1 MDKFNSIRPYN
12 DEEVNNVLIDLSN
25 NRRFLKMLFTTGKF
39 DHIRY
44 LPFARKI
51 LSHLL
56 KKRVNKIDSV
66 EKYQDIFENI
76 VEGVVKNS
84 ITNFTVS
91 GIKNVNPDKGYLFIA
106 NHRDI
111 TLDSALLNLTLHQ
124 NNLSTTYNAVGNNL
138 LGEKWAS
145 DLMRLNKSFIIDRS
159 DKSKRDIYR
168 SLNLASEFIF
178 NAINNNHSIWIA
190 QRQGRSKD
198 GNDYTDPSVIKMIHL
213 NARKKISLSEYL
225 NKLNVVPV
233 SISYEKDPNDIFKA
247 KELYLTN
254 LNKIYIK
261 ERKEDMQS
269 IAEGINGQKGNVNLT
284 IGNVMTFNSDSYEE
298 CSYEITENIR
308 KLFYLHPTNYA
319 AAIMQGRDI
328 GYPEEW
334 SYEIKESTE
343 YLKRRLSLIPDEM
356 HPYLLNQYSNSISWR
371 SKKRRVNRLT
381 LL

>member
-12 DEEVNNVLIDLSN
+12 DKEVNNVLIDLSN

-178 NAINNNHSIWIA
+178 NAINNTNHSIWIA

-233 SISYEKDPNDIFKA
+233 SISYEKDPNDILKA

-328 GYPEEW
+328 DYPEEW
-334 SYEIKESTE
+334 SHEIKKSTE

-356 HPYLLNQYSNSISWR
+356 HPYLLNQYSNSI
-371 SKKRRVNRLT
+371 T
-381 LL
+381 

>member
-124 NNLSTTYNAVGNNL
+124 NNLSTTYNACL
-138 LGEKWAS
+138 LYTS
-145 DLMRLNKSFIIDRS
+145 PSP
-159 DKSKRDIYR
+159 RDGLLSR
-168 SLNLASEFIF
+168 M
-178 NAINNNHSIWIA
+178 
-190 QRQGRSKD
+190 
-198 GNDYTDPSVIKMIHL
+198 PSS
-213 NARKKISLSEYL
+213 A
-225 NKLNVVPV
+225 
-233 SISYEKDPNDIFKA
+233 
-247 KELYLTN
+247 
-254 LNKIYIK
+254 
-261 ERKEDMQS
+261 
-269 IAEGINGQKGNVNLT
+269 
-284 IGNVMTFNSDSYEE
+284 
-298 CSYEITENIR
+298 
-308 KLFYLHPTNYA
+308 
-319 AAIMQGRDI
+319 
-328 GYPEEW
+328 
-334 SYEIKESTE
+334 
-343 YLKRRLSLIPDEM
+343 
-356 HPYLLNQYSNSISWR
+356 
-371 SKKRRVNRLT
+371 
-381 LL
+381 

>member
-39 DHIRY
+39 DHVRY
-44 LPFARKI
+44 LPFSRKI
-51 LSHLL
+51 LSYLL
-56 KKRVNKIDSV
+56 KRRIKNIDSIK
-66 EKYQDIFENI
+66 KYQNIFEDV
-76 VEGVVKNS
+76 VEDVVKKS

-91 GIKNVNPDKGYLFIA
+91 GIENIQPDKGYLFIA

-111 TLDSALLNLTLHQ
+111 TLDSALLNLSLHQ

-138 LGEKWAS
+138 LSEKWAS

-159 DKSKRDIYR
+159 DKSKRDIYK

-178 NAINNNHSIWIA
+178 NAINNMNHSIWIA

-233 SISYEKDPNDIFKA
+233 SISYEKDPNDILKA
-247 KELYLTN
+247 KELYLTD
-254 LNKIYIK
+254 LNKVYIK

-269 IAEGINGQKGNVNLT
+269 IAEGINGQKGNVNLA
-284 IGNVMTFNSDSYEE
+284 IGNVMTFDSNSYEE
-298 CSYEITENIR
+298 CSNKITNYIK
-308 KLFYLHPTNYA
+308 KLYYLHPTNYA
-319 AAIMQGRDI
+319 AALMQGKDI
-328 GYPEEW
+328 KYSIERSKDIEE
-334 SYEIKESTE
+334 SID
-343 YLKRRLSLIPDEM
+343 YLKRRISLIPDEM
-356 HPYLLNQYSNSISWR
+356 HPYLLDQYSNAIS
-371 SKKRRVNRLT
+371 
-381 LL
+381 

>member
-39 DHIRY
+39 DHVRY
-44 LPFARKI
+44 LPFSRKI

-56 KKRVNKIDSV
+56 KKRIKDIDSIK
-66 EKYQDIFENI
+66 KYQNIFEDV
-76 VEGVVKNS
+76 VEDVVKKS

-91 GIKNVNPDKGYLFIA
+91 GIENIQPDKGYLFIA

-111 TLDSALLNLTLHQ
+111 TLDSALLNLSLHQ

-138 LGEKWAS
+138 LSEKWAS

-159 DKSKRDIYR
+159 DKSKRDIYK

-178 NAINNNHSIWIA
+178 NAINNMNHSIWIA

-233 SISYEKDPNDIFKA
+233 SISYEKDPNDILKA
-247 KELYLTN
+247 KELYLTD
-254 LNKIYIK
+254 LNKVYIK

-269 IAEGINGQKGNVNLT
+269 IAEGINGQKGNVNLA
-284 IGNVMTFNSDSYEE
+284 IGNVMTFDSNSYEE
-298 CSYEITENIR
+298 CSNKITNNI
-308 KLFYLHPTNYA
+308 KNLYYLHPTNYA
-319 AAIMQGRDI
+319 AALMQGKDI
-328 GYPEEW
+328 KYSIERSKDIEE
-334 SYEIKESTE
+334 SID
-343 YLKRRLSLIPDEM
+343 YLKRRISLIPDEM
-356 HPYLLNQYSNSISWR
+356 HPYLLDQYSNTISLFP
-371 SKKRRVNRLT
+371 KHL
-381 LL
+381 

>member
-39 DHIRY
+39 DHVRY
-44 LPFARKI
+44 LPFSRKI

-56 KKRVNKIDSV
+56 KRRIKDIDSIK
-66 EKYQDIFENI
+66 KYQNIFEDV
-76 VEGVVKNS
+76 VEDVVKKS

-91 GIKNVNPDKGYLFIA
+91 GIENIQPDKGYLFIA

-111 TLDSALLNLTLHQ
+111 TLDSALLNLSLHQ

-138 LGEKWAS
+138 LSEKWAS

-159 DKSKRDIYR
+159 DKSKRDIYK

-178 NAINNNHSIWIA
+178 NAINNMNHSIWIA
-190 QRQGRSKD
+190 QKQGRSKD

-233 SISYEKDPNDIFKA
+233 SISYEKDPNDILKA
-247 KELYLTN
+247 KELYLTD
-254 LNKIYIK
+254 LNKVYIK

-269 IAEGINGQKGNVNLT
+269 IAEGINGQKGNVNLA
-284 IGNVMTFNSDSYEE
+284 IGNVMTFDSNSYEE
-298 CSYEITENIR
+298 CSNKITNYIK
-308 KLFYLHPTNYA
+308 KLYYLHPTNYA
-319 AAIMQGRDI
+319 AALMQGKDI
-328 GYPEEW
+328 KYSIERSKDIEE
-334 SYEIKESTE
+334 SID
-343 YLKRRLSLIPDEM
+343 YLKRRISLIPDEM
-356 HPYLLNQYSNSISWR
+356 HPYLLDQYSNTISLFP
-371 SKKRRVNRLT
+371 KHL
-381 LL
+381 

>member
-39 DHIRY
+39 DYVRY
-44 LPFARKI
+44 LPFSRKI

-56 KKRVNKIDSV
+56 KKRIKDIDSIK
-66 EKYQDIFENI
+66 KYQNIFEDV
-76 VEGVVKNS
+76 VEDVVKKS

-91 GIKNVNPDKGYLFIA
+91 GIENIHPDKGYLFIA

-111 TLDSALLNLTLHQ
+111 TLDSALLNLSLHQ

-138 LGEKWAS
+138 LSEKWAS

-159 DKSKRDIYR
+159 DKSKRDIYK

-178 NAINNNHSIWIA
+178 NAINNMNHSIWIA

-213 NARKKISLSEYL
+213 NARKRISLSEYL

-233 SISYEKDPNDIFKA
+233 SISYEKDPNDILKA
-247 KELYLTN
+247 KELFLTD

-269 IAEGINGQKGNVNLT
+269 IAEGINGQKGNVNLA
-284 IGNVMTFNSDSYEE
+284 IGNVMTFDSNSYEE
-298 CSYEITENIR
+298 CSNKITNNI
-308 KLFYLHPTNYA
+308 KNLYYLHPINYA
-319 AAIMQGRDI
+319 AALIQGRDI
-328 GYPEEW
+328 QYPIGRSQDIEE
-334 SYEIKESTE
+334 SID
-343 YLKRRLSLIPDEM
+343 YLKRRISLIPDEM
-356 HPYLLNQYSNSISWR
+356 HPYLLNQYSNVIS
-371 SKKRRVNRLT
+371 
-381 LL
+381 

>member
-1 MDKFNSIRPYN
+1 MNKFDSIRPYTDN
-12 DEEVNNVLIDLSN
+12 EVNEVLLDLSN
-25 NRRFLKMLFTTGKF
+25 NRRFLKMLFANGEYSYL
-39 DHIRY
+39 RL
-44 LPFARKI
+44 LPFSRKI
-51 LSHLL
+51 LGFILRNKVKSIHDVQSYQNFFESI
-56 KKRVNKIDSV
+56 VNSV
-66 EKYQDIFENI
+66 
-76 VEGVVKNS
+76 VENS
-84 ITNFTVS
+84 IKNFTVN
-91 GIKNVNPDKGYLFIA
+91 GIENLNPNTGYLFVS

-111 TLDSALLNLTLHQ
+111 TLDSALLNLTLHK
-124 NNLSTTYNAVGNNL
+124 NNLGTTNNAVGNNL
-138 LGEKWAS
+138 LSEKWAS

-159 DKSKRDIYR
+159 DKSKRDIYK

-178 NAINNNHSIWIA
+178 NAINNNNHSIWIA

-233 SISYEKDPNDIFKA
+233 SISYEKDPNDILKA

-328 GYPEEW
+328 DYPEEW

-356 HPYLLNQYSNSISWR
+356 HPYLLNQYSNSIS
-371 SKKRRVNRLT
+371 
-381 LL
+381 

>member
-1 MDKFNSIRPYN
+1 
-12 DEEVNNVLIDLSN
+12 
-25 NRRFLKMLFTTGKF
+25 MLFTTGKF

-56 KKRVNKIDSV
+56 KKRIKNIDSI
-66 EKYQDIFENI
+66 EKYQNIFEDI
-76 VEGVVKNS
+76 VVDVVKKS
-84 ITNFTVS
+84 ITNFKVS
-91 GIKNVNPDKGYLFIA
+91 GIENIHPDKGYLFIA

-111 TLDSALLNLTLHQ
+111 TLDSALLNLSLHQ

-138 LGEKWAS
+138 LIEKWAS

-159 DKSKRDIYR
+159 DKSKRDIYK

-178 NAINNNHSIWIA
+178 NAINNINHSIWIA
-190 QRQGRSKD
+190 QKQGRSKD

-225 NKLNVVPV
+225 NKLNLVPV
-233 SISYEKDPNDIFKA
+233 SISYEKDPNDFLKA
-247 KELYLTN
+247 KELYLTD
-254 LNKIYIK
+254 LNKIYLK

-298 CSYEITENIR
+298 CSNEITDSIR
-308 KLFYLHPTNYA
+308 NLYYLHPTNYA
-319 AAIMQGRDI
+319 AALMQGKDI
-328 GYPEEW
+328 EYPKEW
-334 SYEIKESTE
+334 SNEIEESID
-343 YLKRRLSLIPDEM
+343 YLKRRISSAPDEM
-356 HPYLLNQYSNSISWR
+356 HSYLLKQYSNPIS
-371 SKKRRVNRLT
+371 
-381 LL
+381 

>member
-178 NAINNNHSIWIA
+178 NAINNNNHSIWIA
-190 QRQGRSKD
+190 QRQGRSKAVS
-198 GNDYTDPSVIKMIHL
+198 YTHL
-213 NARKKISLSEYL
+213 RAHE
-225 NKLNVVPV
+225 
-233 SISYEKDPNDIFKA
+233 
-247 KELYLTN
+247 T
-254 LNKIYIK
+254 
-261 ERKEDMQS
+261 
-269 IAEGINGQKGNVNLT
+269 
-284 IGNVMTFNSDSYEE
+284 
-298 CSYEITENIR
+298 
-308 KLFYLHPTNYA
+308 
-319 AAIMQGRDI
+319 
-328 GYPEEW
+328 
-334 SYEIKESTE
+334 
-343 YLKRRLSLIPDEM
+343 
-356 HPYLLNQYSNSISWR
+356 
-371 SKKRRVNRLT
+371 
-381 LL
+381 

>member
-178 NAINNNHSIWIA
+178 NAINNNNHSIWIA

-233 SISYEKDPNDIFKA
+233 SISYEKDPNDILKA

-328 GYPEEW
+328 DYPEEW
-334 SYEIKESTE
+334 SHEIKKSTE

-356 HPYLLNQYSNSISWR
+356 HPYLLNQYSNSIS
-371 SKKRRVNRLT
+371 
-381 LL
+381 

>member
-39 DHIRY
+39 DHVRY
-44 LPFARKI
+44 LPFSRKI

-56 KKRVNKIDSV
+56 KKRIKDIDSIK
-66 EKYQDIFENI
+66 KYQNIFEDV
-76 VEGVVKNS
+76 VEDVVKKS
-84 ITNFTVS
+84 ITNFTVC
-91 GIKNVNPDKGYLFIA
+91 GIENIQPDKGYLFIA

-111 TLDSALLNLTLHQ
+111 TLDSALLNLSLHQ

-138 LGEKWAS
+138 LSEKWAS

-159 DKSKRDIYR
+159 DKSKRDIYK

-178 NAINNNHSIWIA
+178 NAINNMNHSIWIA

-233 SISYEKDPNDIFKA
+233 SISYEKDPNDILKA
-247 KELYLTN
+247 KELYLTD
-254 LNKIYIK
+254 LNKVYIK

-269 IAEGINGQKGNVNLT
+269 IAEGINGQKGNVNLA
-284 IGNVMTFNSDSYEE
+284 IGNVMTFDSNSYEE
-298 CSYEITENIR
+298 CSNKITNYIK
-308 KLFYLHPTNYA
+308 KLYYLHPTNYA
-319 AAIMQGRDI
+319 AALIQGRDI
-328 GYPEEW
+328 QYPMERSQVIEE
-334 SYEIKESTE
+334 SID
-343 YLKRRLSLIPDEM
+343 YLKRRISLIPDEM
-356 HPYLLNQYSNSISWR
+356 HPYLLDQYSNTISLFP
-371 SKKRRVNRLT
+371 KHL
-381 LL
+381 

>member
-328 GYPEEW
+328 GYHEEW
-334 SYEIKESTE
+334 SHEIKKSTE

-356 HPYLLNQYSNSISWR
+356 HPYLLNQYSNSIS
-371 SKKRRVNRLT
+371 
-381 LL
+381 

>member
-56 KKRVNKIDSV
+56 KKRVKKIDSV
-66 EKYQDIFENI
+66 KKYQDIFEDI

-91 GIKNVNPDKGYLFIA
+91 GIENINPDKGYLFIA

-111 TLDSALLNLTLHQ
+111 TLDSALLNLSLHQ

-178 NAINNNHSIWIA
+178 NAINNNNHSIWIA

-233 SISYEKDPNDIFKA
+233 SISYEKDPNDILKA

-328 GYPEEW
+328 DYPEEW
-334 SYEIKESTE
+334 SHEIKKSTE

-356 HPYLLNQYSNSISWR
+356 HPYLLNQYSNSIS
-371 SKKRRVNRLT
+371 
-381 LL
+381 

>member
-39 DHIRY
+39 DHVRY
-44 LPFARKI
+44 LPFSRKI

-56 KKRVNKIDSV
+56 KKRIKDIDSIK
-66 EKYQDIFENI
+66 KYQNIFEDV
-76 VEGVVKNS
+76 VEDVVKKS

-91 GIKNVNPDKGYLFIA
+91 GIENIQPDKGYLFIA

-111 TLDSALLNLTLHQ
+111 TLDSALLNLSLHQ

-138 LGEKWAS
+138 LSEKWAS

-159 DKSKRDIYR
+159 DKSKRDIYK

-178 NAINNNHSIWIA
+178 NAINNMNHSIWIA

-213 NARKKISLSEYL
+213 NARKRISLSEYL

-233 SISYEKDPNDIFKA
+233 SISYEKDPNDILKA
-247 KELYLTN
+247 KELFLTD

-269 IAEGINGQKGNVNLT
+269 IVEGINGQKGNVNLA
-284 IGNVMTFNSDSYEE
+284 IGNVMTFDSNSYEE
-298 CSYEITENIR
+298 CSNKITNNI
-308 KLFYLHPTNYA
+308 KNLYYLHPTNYA
-319 AAIMQGRDI
+319 AALIQGRDI
-328 GYPEEW
+328 QYPIGRSQDIEE
-334 SYEIKESTE
+334 SID
-343 YLKRRLSLIPDEM
+343 YLKRRISLIPDEM
-356 HPYLLNQYSNSISWR
+356 HPYLLDQYSNTISLFP
-371 SKKRRVNRLT
+371 KHL
-381 LL
+381 

>member
-91 GIKNVNPDKGYLFIA
+91 GIKNINPDKGYLFIA

-178 NAINNNHSIWIA
+178 NAINNNNHSIWIA

-233 SISYEKDPNDIFKA
+233 SISYEKDPNDILKA

-328 GYPEEW
+328 DYPEEW

-343 YLKRRLSLIPDEM
+343 YLKRRLRLIPDEM
-356 HPYLLNQYSNSISWR
+356 HPYLLNQYSNSI
-371 SKKRRVNRLT
+371 T
-381 LL
+381 

>member
-233 SISYEKDPNDIFKA
+233 SISYEKDPNDILKA

-328 GYPEEW
+328 DYPEEW
-334 SYEIKESTE
+334 SHEIKKST
-343 YLKRRLSLIPDEM
+343 
-356 HPYLLNQYSNSISWR
+356 
-371 SKKRRVNRLT
+371 
-381 LL
+381 

>member
-178 NAINNNHSIWIA
+178 NAINNNNHSIWIA

-233 SISYEKDPNDIFKA
+233 SISYEKDPNDILKA

-328 GYPEEW
+328 DYPEEW
-334 SYEIKESTE
+334 SHEIKKSTE

-356 HPYLLNQYSNSISWR
+356 HPYLLNQYINSIS
-371 SKKRRVNRLT
+371 
-381 LL
+381 